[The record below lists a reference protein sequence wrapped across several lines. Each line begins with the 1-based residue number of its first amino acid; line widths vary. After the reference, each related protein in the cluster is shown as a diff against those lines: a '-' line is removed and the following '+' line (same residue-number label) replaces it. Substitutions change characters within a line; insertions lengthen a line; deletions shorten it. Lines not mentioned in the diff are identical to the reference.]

1 MQDRTD
7 LDALAMRVIDLEQW
21 RRRVVVADRVAP
33 RWATARDEMDGGIRW
48 TREASAPV
56 QPTLINGPDES
67 VSIMAL
73 LTDRLE
79 VAEDGAIA
87 MVRDDDVEIYV
98 DDDRMTLAQ
107 ARTFGELILQ
117 LVDAVEAGQ

>member
-7 LDALAMRVIDLEQW
+7 LDARAMRVIDLEQW

-56 QPTLINGPDES
+56 QLTLINGPDET
-67 VSIMAL
+67 VSILPL
-73 LTDRLE
+73 LTDRLVVFE
-79 VAEDGAIA
+79 TTGAIT
-87 MVRDDDVEIYV
+87 MVRDDEVEI
-98 DDDRMTLAQ
+98 
-107 ARTFGELILQ
+107 
-117 LVDAVEAGQ
+117 